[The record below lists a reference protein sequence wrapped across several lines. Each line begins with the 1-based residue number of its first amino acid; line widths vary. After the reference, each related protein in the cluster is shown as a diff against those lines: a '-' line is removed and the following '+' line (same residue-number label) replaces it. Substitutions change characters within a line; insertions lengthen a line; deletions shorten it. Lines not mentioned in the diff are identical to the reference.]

1 MNGNRQL
8 VNLVGLLLVVA
19 ILVAGVAL
27 VALPMYAQSRTI
39 DANTVAV
46 EQTNAIYEAQIT
58 QLAAAD
64 EEIDAVDADLATLR
78 TAIPA
83 NTSLDDVFEII
94 AAAST
99 RADVTIST
107 IKVVD
112 PEQWAPRAGVDT
124 DPEAAAAAEAAAD
137 ADAAPDPATDDG
149 AAEGTGGSATDEA
162 ATDGT
167 AAEEQVGPQPQQQL
181 TVTIEVEVAD
191 AEAAMTFVD
200 ALGRGKRL
208 IAPIDATLDDG
219 TLTVTVL
226 TFIRTED

>member
-1 MNGNRQL
+1 MNSNRQL

-27 VALPMYAQSRTI
+27 VALPMYAQSQTI
-39 DANTVAV
+39 DANTLSV
-46 EQTNAIYEAQIT
+46 EQTNAVFEVQIAQLTAAGEQVEAI
-58 QLAAAD
+58 
-64 EEIDAVDADLATLR
+64 DADLAALR
-78 TAIPA
+78 SAIPA
-83 NTSLDDVFEII
+83 KTSLDDVFEII
-94 AAAST
+94 AAASD

-124 DPEAAAAAEAAAD
+124 DPSAAAAAEAAPD
-137 ADAAPDPATDDG
+137 ADAATDPATDDG
-149 AAEGTGGSATDEA
+149 SAEVTDGSATDETATDEA
-162 ATDGT
+162 ATD
-167 AAEEQVGPQPQQQL
+167 EQVGPQPQQQL

-191 AEAAMTFVD
+191 AEAAMAFVD

-208 IAPIDATLDDG
+208 IAPIDATLADG